1 MMGMVVLLAAFLAG
15 AGSARAQEEGQ
26 AGGGFLTPFPPGD
39 VYQLMAAG
47 DGLAEGLLYGLN
59 EALGADGRLTI
70 AKKHRQISG
79 IMRPDFDEALRGL
92 EDTLAKEP
100 AQIAIVMI
108 GERDRVPLRGA
119 SGDRQSAP
127 IGSEPWKAEYGRRV
141 DRMMKVFRRRS
152 ISVYWV
158 GLPNQ
163 RRAEATEDAQMM
175 NDIVREKVF
184 LNGFRFVDSM
194 AGFADEQGGYSDMG
208 PDITGKIRRLREG
221 DGLNFT
227 GAGNRKLAHFV
238 ERELRRDLTQAKQDR
253 SIPLAG
259 NEAEQ
264 AAIAPKPAPAPASAP
279 TTAPA
284 ATGPQGPAGSTA
296 TTAGTGA
303 ATGDQ
308 KADPGRIS
316 LKTIGPGGR
325 EELITLDIVRPA
337 IPEFVIKIVTRKESA
352 DKPSQ
357 VGETVLDQIPGGVTV
372 MSSIT
377 PATELGSGARRKLP
391 PTQAPYFRLLVK
403 GERLSPRV
411 GRADELVW
419 PRPEPAPI
427 PDPPAATTPPA
438 APAAEAP
445 KDAPA
450 KPARRSR
457 DRG

>member
-1 MMGMVVLLAAFLAG
+1 
-15 AGSARAQEEGQ
+15 
-26 AGGGFLTPFPPGD
+26 
-39 VYQLMAAG
+39 MAAG
-47 DGLAEGLLYGLN
+47 DGLARGLLYGLN

-141 DRMMKVFRRRS
+141 DRMMKVFPASKHLRLFG
-152 ISVYWV
+152 

-175 NDIVREKVF
+175 NDIVRKKVF

-238 ERELRRDLTQAKQDR
+238 ERELRRDLTQAKRTGAFRWPGTRPSRLRLRRTGACTGVCAHDSARCHRAARSCLDR
-253 SIPLAG
+253 DD
-259 NEAEQ
+259 
-264 AAIAPKPAPAPASAP
+264 
-279 TTAPA
+279 
-284 ATGPQGPAGSTA
+284 
-296 TTAGTGA
+296 AGTGRR
-303 ATGDQ
+303 TGDQ
-308 KADPGRIS
+308 KADPR
-316 LKTIGPGGR
+316 
-325 EELITLDIVRPA
+325 A
-337 IPEFVIKIVTRKESA
+337 ASA
-352 DKPSQ
+352 
-357 VGETVLDQIPGGVTV
+357 
-372 MSSIT
+372 
-377 PATELGSGARRKLP
+377 
-391 PTQAPYFRLLVK
+391 
-403 GERLSPRV
+403 
-411 GRADELVW
+411 
-419 PRPEPAPI
+419 
-427 PDPPAATTPPA
+427 
-438 APAAEAP
+438 
-445 KDAPA
+445 
-450 KPARRSR
+450 
-457 DRG
+457 

>member
-284 ATGPQGPAGSTA
+284 ATGPQGPALDRDDCRDGGRDRRSKSRPRPHQPEDYRPRRA
-296 TTAGTGA
+296 RRVDHPRHRAS
-303 ATGDQ
+303 GDSGICHQ
-308 KADPGRIS
+308 DRHAQRERRQAEPGRRNRLGS
-316 LKTIGPGGR
+316 DPRRGHR
-325 EELITLDIVRPA
+325 DELDHARDRAGFRRPA
-337 IPEFVIKIVTRKESA
+337 EVATH
-352 DKPSQ
+352 
-357 VGETVLDQIPGGVTV
+357 PGALF
-372 MSSIT
+372 
-377 PATELGSGARRKLP
+377 PAAG
-391 PTQAPYFRLLVK
+391 Q
-403 GERLSPRV
+403 
-411 GRADELVW
+411 GRAVV
-419 PRPEPAPI
+419 
-427 PDPPAATTPPA
+427 AAGGPC
-438 APAAEAP
+438 
-445 KDAPA
+445 
-450 KPARRSR
+450 
-457 DRG
+457 